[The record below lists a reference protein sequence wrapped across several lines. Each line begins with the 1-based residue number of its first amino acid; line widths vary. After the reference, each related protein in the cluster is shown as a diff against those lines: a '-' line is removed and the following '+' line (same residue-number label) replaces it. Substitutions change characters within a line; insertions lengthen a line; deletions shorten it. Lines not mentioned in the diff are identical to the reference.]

1 MTPNPENDQENIHLS
16 LEDALQSY
24 PVITAPAG
32 FSNSVMNSV
41 RSSEPKLRFRLTW
54 IDYALT
60 LFATSMIG
68 LALTLLQLVPMKWI
82 MQVRFKA
89 FILWE
94 RSIHFQFTPI
104 LLGGCFL
111 ILIAV
116 SFAIFL
122 FRRPRVIIV
131 SQ

>member
-1 MTPNPENDQENIHLS
+1 MTPNTENEQNTQLP

-24 PVITAPAG
+24 PIATAPPD
-32 FSNSVMNSV
+32 FSKSVMNRV
-41 RSSEPKLRFRLTW
+41 RSSELKLQFRLTW

-68 LALTLLQLVPMKWI
+68 LALILLQLVPMKWI
-82 MQVRFKA
+82 MQVRFQA

-94 RSIHFQFTPI
+94 RSIHFPFTPI

-111 ILIAV
+111 IFIAV

-122 FRRPRVIIV
+122 FRRPRVVIV
-131 SQ
+131 PQ